1 MDVIQVM
8 MSDDHLMVREG
19 IKALLEIDG
28 DIKIIA
34 QANDGVE
41 CLRVL
46 EEVTPDVLLLDINM
60 PKLDGLSVLETTK
73 RTKPDVKVII
83 LTIHNEGDYLLSAY
97 EKGADGYVLK
107 DSGCEVLKSAIRTVT
122 RGEQYIEPILMPKLR
137 ERLDNKNLLSGKE
150 ERLSKREF
158 EILKLVAVGMYN
170 KEIADALSI
179 SEKTVKNHMSS
190 IFRKIKVSDR
200 TQAAVYAIRNNYVKL
215 D

>member
-1 MDVIQVM
+1 MDKIQVM
-8 MSDDHLMVREG
+8 MSDDHQMVREG

-28 DIKIIA
+28 DIKIVA

-41 CLRVL
+41 CLRIL
-46 EEVTPDVLLLDINM
+46 EKVNPDVLLLDINM
-60 PKLDGLSVLETTK
+60 PKLDGLSVLETIK
-73 RTKPDVKVII
+73 RTKPNVKVII
-83 LTIHNEGDYLLSAY
+83 LTIHNEADYLLSAY

-107 DSGCEVLKSAIRTVT
+107 DSGCDILKSAIRTVT
-122 RGEQYIEPILMPKLR
+122 QGEQYIEPILMPRLR
-137 ERLDNKNLLSGKE
+137 ERLENKKTLNGKE

-200 TQAAVYAIRNNYVKL
+200 TQAAVYAIRNNYVRL
-215 D
+215 E

>member
-1 MDVIQVM
+1 MIQVM
-8 MSDDHLMVREG
+8 MTDDHLMVREG

-28 DIKIIA
+28 DIKVIA
-34 QANDGVE
+34 QASDGVE
-41 CLRVL
+41 CLGVL
-46 EEVTPDVLLLDINM
+46 EKVEPDVLLLDINM
-60 PKLDGLSVLETTK
+60 PKLDGLSVLETLK
-73 RTKPDVKVII
+73 RNKPQLKVIV

-107 DSGCEVLKSAIRTVT
+107 DSGSDMLKRAIRIVHQ
-122 RGEQYIEPILMPKLR
+122 GERYIEPVLMPKLR
-137 ERLDNKNLLSGKE
+137 ERLEKKKEDGKKE
-150 ERLSKREF
+150 DRLSKREF

-170 KEIADALSI
+170 KEIADRLSI

>member
-1 MDVIQVM
+1 MKAIKVM
-8 MSDDHLMVREG
+8 MADDHLMVREG
-19 IKALLEIDG
+19 VKALLEIDG
-28 DIKIIA
+28 DIKVIA

-41 CLRVL
+41 CLKIL
-46 EEVTPDVLLLDINM
+46 EEVNPDVLLLDINM
-60 PKLDGLSVLETTK
+60 PKLDGLAVLETVK
-73 RTKPDVKVII
+73 HTKPNIKVIV
-83 LTIHNEGDYLLSAY
+83 LTIHNEGNYLYNAY

-107 DSGCEVLKSAIRTVT
+107 DSGSDILKRAIQVVH

-137 ERLDNKNLLSGKE
+137 EQIENQKNPETKDDK
-150 ERLSKREF
+150 LSKREF

-170 KEIADALSI
+170 KEIADQLSI

-200 TQAAVYAIRNNYVKL
+200 TQAAVYAIRHNYVKL

>member
-1 MDVIQVM
+1 MIQVM
-8 MSDDHLMVREG
+8 MTDDHLMVREG

-28 DIKIIA
+28 DIKVIA
-34 QANDGVE
+34 QASDGVE
-41 CLRVL
+41 CLGVL
-46 EEVTPDVLLLDINM
+46 EHTEPDVLLLDINM
-60 PKLDGLSVLETTK
+60 PKLDGLSVLETLK
-73 RTKPDVKVII
+73 RNKPQLKVIV
-83 LTIHNEGDYLLSAY
+83 LTIHNEADYLLNAY

-107 DSGCEVLKSAIRTVT
+107 DSGSDILKRAIRIVNQ
-122 RGEQYIEPILMPKLR
+122 GERYIEPVLMPKLR
-137 ERLDNKNLLSGKE
+137 ERLEKKKEDGKNE
-150 ERLSKREF
+150 NRLSKREF

-170 KEIADALSI
+170 KEIADRLSI

>member
-1 MDVIQVM
+1 MDTIQVM

-41 CLRVL
+41 CLRIL
-46 EEVTPDVLLLDINM
+46 EDVTPDVLLLDINM

-73 RTKPDVKVII
+73 RNKPNVKIII
-83 LTIHNEGDYLLSAY
+83 LTIHNEIDYLYHAY

-107 DSGCEVLKSAIRTVT
+107 DSGCDILRSAIRIVK
-122 RGEQYIEPILMPKLR
+122 RGEKYIEPTLMPMLR

-170 KEIADALSI
+170 KEIADKLSI

>member
-1 MDVIQVM
+1 MDTIQVM

-41 CLRVL
+41 CLRIL

-73 RTKPDVKVII
+73 RNKPNVKIII
-83 LTIHNEGDYLLSAY
+83 LTIHNEIDYLYHAY

-107 DSGCEVLKSAIRTVT
+107 DSGCDILRSAIRIVK
-122 RGEQYIEPILMPKLR
+122 RGEKYIEPTLMPKLR

-170 KEIADALSI
+170 KEIADKLSI

>member
-1 MDVIQVM
+1 MDTIQVM
-8 MSDDHLMVREG
+8 MSDDHQMVREG

-28 DIKIIA
+28 DIKIVA
-34 QANDGVE
+34 QANDGIE
-41 CLRVL
+41 CLRIL
-46 EEVTPDVLLLDINM
+46 EEVNPDVLLLDINM
-60 PKLDGLSVLETTK
+60 PKLDGLSVLETVK
-73 RTKPDVKVII
+73 RNKPNVKVII
-83 LTIHNEGDYLLSAY
+83 LTIHNEADYLLNAY

-107 DSGCEVLKSAIRTVT
+107 DSGCEILKEAIRVVT
-122 RGEQYIEPILMPKLR
+122 SGEQYIEPILMPKLR
-137 ERLDNKNLLSGKE
+137 ERLENKKSLSGKE

-200 TQAAVYAIRNNYVKL
+200 TQAAVYAIRNNYVRL
-215 D
+215 E

>member
-1 MDVIQVM
+1 MDAIQVM

-73 RTKPDVKVII
+73 RTKPDVKVIM

-122 RGEQYIEPILMPKLR
+122 SGEQYIEPILMPKLR
-137 ERLDNKNLLSGKE
+137 ERLDNKKLLSGKE

-170 KEIADALSI
+170 KEIADTLSI

>member
-1 MDVIQVM
+1 MDTIQVM

-41 CLRVL
+41 CLRIL

-73 RTKPDVKVII
+73 RNKPNVKIII
-83 LTIHNEGDYLLSAY
+83 LTIHNEIDYLYQAY
-97 EKGADGYVLK
+97 EKGA
-107 DSGCEVLKSAIRTVT
+107 IRIVK
-122 RGEQYIEPILMPKLR
+122 RGEKYIEPTLMPMLR

-170 KEIADALSI
+170 KEIADKLSI

>member
-1 MDVIQVM
+1 MDTIQVM
-8 MSDDHLMVREG
+8 MSDDHQMVREG

-28 DIKIIA
+28 DIKIVA
-34 QANDGVE
+34 QANDGME

-46 EEVTPDVLLLDINM
+46 EETKPDVLLLDINM
-60 PKLDGLSVLETTK
+60 PKLDGLSVLETVK
-73 RTKPDVKVII
+73 RNKPNVRVII
-83 LTIHNEGDYLLSAY
+83 LTIHNEADYLLNAY

-107 DSGCEVLKSAIRTVT
+107 DSGCDILKEAIHVVT

-137 ERLDNKNLLSGKE
+137 ERLENKKSLSGKE

-170 KEIADALSI
+170 KEIADVLSI

-215 D
+215 E

>member
-1 MDVIQVM
+1 MDTIQVM

-41 CLRVL
+41 CLRIL
-46 EEVTPDVLLLDINM
+46 EDVTPDVLLLDINM

-73 RTKPDVKVII
+73 RNKPNVKIII
-83 LTIHNEGDYLLSAY
+83 LTIHNEIDYLYHAY

-107 DSGCEVLKSAIRTVT
+107 DSGCDILRSAIRIVK
-122 RGEQYIEPILMPKLR
+122 RGEKYIEPTLMPKLR

-170 KEIADALSI
+170 KEIADKLSI

>member
-1 MDVIQVM
+1 MDTIQVM
-8 MSDDHLMVREG
+8 MSDDHQMVREG

-28 DIKIIA
+28 DIKIVA
-34 QANDGVE
+34 QANDGIE
-41 CLRVL
+41 CLRIL
-46 EEVTPDVLLLDINM
+46 EEVNPDVLLLDINM
-60 PKLDGLSVLETTK
+60 PKLDGLSVLETVK
-73 RTKPDVKVII
+73 RNKPNVKVII
-83 LTIHNEGDYLLSAY
+83 LTIHNEADYLLNAY
-97 EKGADGYVLK
+97 EKGADGYVLT
-107 DSGCEVLKSAIRTVT
+107 DSGCEILKEAIRVVT

-137 ERLDNKNLLSGKE
+137 ERLENKKSLSGKE

-200 TQAAVYAIRNNYVKL
+200 TQAAVYAIRNNYVRL
-215 D
+215 E

>member
-1 MDVIQVM
+1 MIQVM
-8 MSDDHLMVREG
+8 MTDDHLMVREG

-28 DIKIIA
+28 DIKVIA
-34 QANDGVE
+34 QASDGVE
-41 CLRVL
+41 CLGVL
-46 EEVTPDVLLLDINM
+46 EKVEPDVLLLDINM
-60 PKLDGLSVLETTK
+60 PKLDGLSVLETLK
-73 RTKPDVKVII
+73 RNRPQLKII
-83 LTIHNEGDYLLSAY
+83 VLTIHNEGDYLLRAY

-107 DSGCEVLKSAIRTVT
+107 DSGSDMLKRAIRIVHQ
-122 RGEQYIEPILMPKLR
+122 GERYIEPVLMPKLR
-137 ERLDNKNLLSGKE
+137 ERLEKKNEDGKKE
-150 ERLSKREF
+150 DRLSKREF

-170 KEIADALSI
+170 KEIDERLSI